1 MKVRGGRG
9 KRGEG
14 DRCQI
19 ARGCR
24 ALSEARERRRVQCF
38 SFEQAWNTGRLGLTK
53 REMVF
58 AIKRMRL
65 EFVAEWGAK
74 QDARILSG
82 M

>member
-1 MKVRGGRG
+1 MKRERGA
-9 KRGEG
+9 E
-14 DRCQI
+14 CNVL
-19 ARGCR
+19 
-24 ALSEARERRRVQCF
+24 ALSEAQDAIF